1 MISCGSTATIKHN
14 LKTSAAPSAEKHIS
28 LLIKLE
34 KTADYCADDF
44 QVKPIKPK
52 ELIVTMRERLVIK
65 QNGKI
70 SSVLKT
76 K

>member
-1 MISCGSTATIKHN
+1 MISCGNTATIKHN
-14 LKTSAAPSAEKHIS
+14 LKTSAAPSAQKHIS

-34 KTADYCADDF
+34 KTADSGADDF
-44 QVKPIKPK
+44 QVKPTKPE
-52 ELIVTMRERLVIK
+52 ELIVTVRERLVLK

>member
-1 MISCGSTATIKHN
+1 
-14 LKTSAAPSAEKHIS
+14 
-28 LLIKLE
+28 LE
-34 KTADYCADDF
+34 KTTDYGADDF

-52 ELIVTMRERLVIK
+52 EPIVTVQERLVTK